1 VKVKIAISIN
11 GSDLNALF
19 DPRFGRAQAFCIVDS
34 ESADYQIF
42 SNAAVAASGGAGVAA
57 AQFVAEYR
65 VDAVISGSYGP
76 NAYETLS
83 AANIKM
89 YTLAGGGELNIQDV
103 IEKFSAGELGEPQVP
118 DHEGF
123 HGRGRGFGGGRRR
136 GSF

>member
-1 VKVKIAISIN
+1 MKIALSIN
-11 GSDLNALF
+11 GNDLNALF
-19 DPRFGRAQAFCIVDS
+19 DPRFGRAQAFCIVDT

-57 AQFVAEYR
+57 AQFVADKQ
-65 VDAVISGSYGP
+65 VDAVISGSFGP
-76 NAYETLS
+76 NAYNTLS

-89 YTLAGGGELNIQDV
+89 YTLKGRGELKIQDV
-103 IEKFSAGELGEPQVP
+103 IEKFAAGELDEPQAP

-123 HGRGRGFGGGRRR
+123 HGRGRGSGGGKRR